1 MWGKALQS
9 QTVVQITTN
18 ISYLIGKIHKHSQ
31 NADEGAGSCPATW
44 KRGPAWQRGAVW
56 ALLLSHG
63 AVICFCH
70 KATLSV
76 ELRLRGDNSI
86 FGAGMAGKTQLQ
98 LVALALSPQ
107 AIYSPR
113 RDKKILTEK
122 ASNRITQKLRAAEQ
136 RKSEPA
142 AHDHVVGVAAAA
154 PRFENP
160 HLHTRASLA
169 YGINCRGRGEGRGQ
183 STAVSA
189 QESNCTLVVSA
200 KEADCAVAPYNGRKE
215 TF

>member
-1 MWGKALQS
+1 M
-9 QTVVQITTN
+9 
-18 ISYLIGKIHKHSQ
+18 
-31 NADEGAGSCPATW
+31 
-44 KRGPAWQRGAVW
+44 
-56 ALLLSHG
+56 LLSHG
-63 AVICFCH
+63 AVLCFCH

-98 LVALALSPQ
+98 LVALALSPR
-107 AIYSPR
+107 AFYSPR
-113 RDKKILTEK
+113 RKKKRFLTER
-122 ASNRITQKLRAAEQ
+122 ASTRITQKLRAAEQ
-136 RKSEPA
+136 QKSEPA

-183 STAVSA
+183 STVVSA
-189 QESNCTLVVSA
+189 QEANCTLVVSA
-200 KEADCAVAPYNGRKE
+200 TEADCAVAPYNGRKE